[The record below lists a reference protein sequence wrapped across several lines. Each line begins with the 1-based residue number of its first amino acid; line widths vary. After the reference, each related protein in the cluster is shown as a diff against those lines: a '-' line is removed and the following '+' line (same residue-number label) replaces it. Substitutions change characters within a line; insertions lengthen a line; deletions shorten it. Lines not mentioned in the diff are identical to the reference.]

1 MLAGN
6 KYISILLLYYIF
18 FNYFYFINV
27 IIFKT
32 NKIQTNCDQGPESDK
47 NAFSNFLIEL
57 KQAFKP
63 HGYLLSAAVSPSKV
77 VIDSGK

>member
-6 KYISILLLYYIF
+6 KCIILLYYVF
-18 FNYFYFINV
+18 VMFLLL
-27 IIFKT
+27 IITKT
-32 NKIQTNCDQGPESDK
+32 NKIQTNCDQGPDSDK